1 MKRKFEP
8 SELEIIL
15 MDDADIIS
23 TSPVTGEG
31 NNPFVD
37 GDANGDHIFNPGGWA

>member
-8 SELEIIL
+8 SELEVIL

-23 TSPVTGEG
+23 TSG
-31 NNPFVD
+31 NPFVNED
-37 GDANGDHIFNPGGWA
+37 GDANGDHITNPGGWA